1 MINFIELDEKVSDI
15 DKNLSVGFESDEN
28 GHKWICLFNDN
39 LFTDEIRTRIL
50 SISLETDENFVFSE
64 PLEGVQGIGG
74 DSMSLFE
81 AEKYLKVSQ
90 ILFEAVKEFKENS
103 NDKNRI

>member
-28 GHKWICLFNDN
+28 GHKWICLFNDS
-39 LFTDEIRTRIL
+39 LFTNEFRTRIL
-50 SISLETDENFVFSE
+50 SISLEEDSDFVYRE

-74 DSMSLFE
+74 DFMSLFE

-90 ILFEAVKEFKENS
+90 ILFKAVKEYKANS
-103 NDKNRI
+103 DDRL